1 MLLPVA
7 GVNKPVAVVQLYGP
21 PNKELYESSSKTYY
35 TVQHLHDAGVQVVD
49 VDCIQSVVM
58 MAPDQRYK
66 LFCQDGSEND
76 RWYLMEK
83 PGVKLSHM
91 IGEDK
96 TMTEE

>member
-7 GVNKPVAVVQLYGP
+7 GINKPVAVVEFYGQ
-21 PNKELYESSSKTYY
+21 PNKELYETSSKTYY
-35 TVQHLHDAGVQVVD
+35 TVQHLRDADVQVID
-49 VDCIQSVVM
+49 VNCIQSVVM

-66 LFCQDGSEND
+66 LLYQDGSEND

-91 IGEDK
+91 MGTEEI
-96 TMTEE
+96 MTEE